1 MPMNLGSLTEPSL
14 IFPDLPGTD
23 ASSVLLAF
31 AERVAAMGYVGD
43 AERLFEKLM
52 EREKLGSTGIGSGV
66 AIPHCKMRGIERA
79 VVAVGASRRP
89 VDFGAVDSEPVR
101 LFFLVV
107 SPHDTP
113 AVHLQVLAS
122 ISRWVKA
129 DRHVPRLLAMRDR
142 QEIYD
147 FLREEGT

>member
-1 MPMNLGSLTEPSL
+1 MNLGSLTEPSL

-23 ASSVLLAF
+23 ASSVLLSF
-31 AERVAAMGYVGD
+31 AERVAGLGYVGD

-52 EREKLGSTGIGSGV
+52 EREKLGSTGIGSAV
-66 AIPHCKMRGIERA
+66 AIPHCKMRGLDKPL
-79 VVAVGASRRP
+79 VAVAVARRP
-89 VDFGAVDSEPVR
+89 IDFGAVDGQPVR

-113 AVHLQVLAS
+113 AAHLQVLAA
-122 ISRWVKA
+122 ISKWVKA
-129 DRHVPRLLAMRDR
+129 DRHVPRLLELSAR

-147 FLREEGT
+147 FLRREEGA

>member
-1 MPMNLGSLTEPSL
+1 MKIVEFLHPAAVAG
-14 IFPDLPGTD
+14 DLPGAT
-23 ASSVLLAF
+23 AQAVLAELCKPLAT
-31 AERVAAMGYVGD
+31 AR
-43 AERLFEKLM
+43 RLDPEKLQEVLV

-142 QEIYD
+142 QEMYD
-147 FLREEGT
+147 FLRQEGT

>member
-14 IFPDLPGTD
+14 IFPELPGND
-23 ASSVLLAF
+23 SSSVLLAF
-31 AERVAAMGYVGD
+31 AERVAGLGYVDD
-43 AERLFEKLM
+43 ADRLFEKLM

-66 AIPHCKMRGIERA
+66 AIPHCKMRGLERA
-79 VVAVGASRRP
+79 VVAVGTSRRP
-89 VDFGAVDSEPVR
+89 VEFGAVDSEPVR

-129 DRHVPRLLAMRDR
+129 DRHVPRLLEMRDR